1 MGGSPFEVADPLV
14 LKGLL
19 LGVYGILVAFLLL
32 RAVNL
37 YLDGAV
43 SGFACVLICFS
54 MTVIFIFFAAVHLTP
69 YPWWGMQDPLMKAA
83 SIVLVVAIVVM
94 PNLVK
99 MFRQGTDRQII
110 KGRDQRAIEQA
121 LLDLQK
127 NPTNPAPHMV
137 LADIYERQGRITE
150 AVIELESALK
160 KAPFLSQARARLN
173 KLRGKV

>member
-19 LGVYGILVAFLLL
+19 LGVYGIVVAFLLL

-43 SGFACVLICFS
+43 SGFACVLICFAMS
-54 MTVIFIFFAAVHLTP
+54 VIFIFFAAVHLTP
-69 YPWWGMQDPLMKAA
+69 YPWWGMEDPLMRGV
-83 SIVLVVAIVVM
+83 SIVLVVMVVLM
-94 PNLVK
+94 PNMVK
-99 MFRQGTDRQII
+99 LLKRGTDRQIA

-121 LLDLQK
+121 LLDLQQ

-137 LADIYERQGRITE
+137 LADIYERQGRTTE
-150 AVIELESALK
+150 AVIELESALR

-173 KLRGKV
+173 KLKGKV